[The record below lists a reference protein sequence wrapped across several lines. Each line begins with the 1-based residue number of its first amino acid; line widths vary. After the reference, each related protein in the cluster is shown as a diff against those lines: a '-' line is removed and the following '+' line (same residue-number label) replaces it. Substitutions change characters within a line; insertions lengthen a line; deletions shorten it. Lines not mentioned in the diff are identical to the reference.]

1 MFRLPVSGL
10 AVEIRPPGGAE
21 ELLLWEARKLDR
33 AFALDLVRRL
43 ATAAA
48 PDELSVHDFEALLL
62 HLRRLVLGDEIV
74 ADAFCGCAERVDVS
88 FSIAAFL
95 AHRAPRRPRRVAA
108 TGEAGWFSLAG
119 IDAMFRLPTV
129 GDQLAVAREADPV
142 AALAGRC
149 VRGAAT
155 ARLDRAMATM
165 APPLSGPIEGLCPHC
180 GRTIQL
186 GFDVPPF
193 VLRELRV
200 QALPICEHVHLLA
213 SHYQWSEEKILSLPT
228 VRRQHYVDLVL
239 SERQGAA

>member
-1 MFRLPVSGL
+1 MSDIEGAPLSSTCAALAQSWKSGSWVTPRSIVIGSYLVRPSPLRVIASPPCLYSMTSLDRL
-10 AVEIRPPGGAE
+10 RPPT
-21 ELLLWEARKLDR
+21 LL
-33 AFALDLVRRL
+33 
-43 ATAAA
+43 T
-48 PDELSVHDFEALLL
+48 
-62 HLRRLVLGDEIV
+62 
-74 ADAFCGCAERVDVS
+74 
-88 FSIAAFL
+88 
-95 AHRAPRRPRRVAA
+95 AA

-119 IDAMFRLPTV
+119 IDATFRLPTV
-129 GDQLAVAREADPV
+129 GDQLAVGREADPV

-149 VRGAAT
+149 VRGSAS
-155 ARLDRAMATM
+155 ARLDRAMAAM